1 MKYLTLLFA
10 LCAAVALAKD
20 PDKVNVWSM
29 VRAPKGATPQAVGSA
44 ANGCQLGA
52 QTLEAE
58 GDGFIS
64 IRRWRNRFY
73 SQPIT
78 LKLVRHVGHEVAA
91 THGAKILI
99 GDLSQPVG
107 GEMPF
112 GHSSHQNGLDVDIWF
127 YAVPKGSQPDK
138 DVEPP
143 SMVDGAAGTL
153 VPGLWQAAYRD
164 ALHAAATFPETNR
177 IFVNPVIKAHLC
189 DSESD
194 TRWLHKIR
202 PWIGH
207 DSHFHVR
214 LNCPPGSAEC
224 MTQAAIPPGDG
235 CNADLYKWV
244 ADQSDAILNPRPPQ
258 PPKPKPLKTPPAT
271 CTALL
276 APEYQP

>member
-1 MKYLTLLFA
+1 MQ
-10 LCAAVALAKD
+10 
-20 PDKVNVWSM
+20 
-29 VRAPKGATPQAVGSA
+29 RAPVGTTPQAVGGA

-73 SQPIT
+73 SQPVT
-78 LKLVRHVGHEVAA
+78 LQLVRRVGHEVA
-91 THGAKILI
+91 TLHGAKILI

-127 YAVPKGSQPDK
+127 YAVPAGSQPDK
-138 DVEPP
+138 EVEPP

-164 ALHAAATFPETNR
+164 ALHAAAIFPQTNR

-189 DSESD
+189 NTESD

-214 LNCPPGSAEC
+214 LNCPPGSPEC
-224 MTQAAIPPGDG
+224 VTQAAIPPGDG
-235 CNADLYKWV
+235 CDADLYKWV
-244 ADQSDAILNPRPPQ
+244 ADQSDAILNPK
-258 PPKPKPLKTPPAT
+258 PPKPRPPKPPKAPPET

-276 APEYQP
+276 APERQP

>member
-1 MKYLTLLFA
+1 
-10 LCAAVALAKD
+10 
-20 PDKVNVWSM
+20 
-29 VRAPKGATPQAVGSA
+29 
-44 ANGCQLGA
+44 
-52 QTLEAE
+52 
-58 GDGFIS
+58 
-64 IRRWRNRFY
+64 
-73 SQPIT
+73 
-78 LKLVRHVGHEVAA
+78 
-91 THGAKILI
+91 
-99 GDLSQPVG
+99 
-107 GEMPF
+107 
-112 GHSSHQNGLDVDIWF
+112 
-127 YAVPKGSQPDK
+127 
-138 DVEPP
+138 
-143 SMVDGAAGTL
+143 MVDGAAGTL